1 MALAIQE
8 RNRMNKVI
16 VYILILT
23 LAVATGSCSKRSLQ
37 SESKAENTE
46 KIDNAAFDRFY
57 VEGLRQK
64 LMGNAGEA
72 LKYFEQCLKINQ
84 SSDAV
89 YYQMAQVIAG
99 TGDMNTAK
107 KYALNAV
114 KHDDKNLW
122 YLMMLSQLYY
132 QTKNVD
138 SAIVWYEKAVKS
150 FPENENI
157 QLTLGNLYVEKGN
170 YEKAN
175 SIFESFDKKY
185 GVNDA
190 STLTSVRILMSIG
203 KYDDARL
210 KIEEL
215 LKDKPEDIV
224 YNGLLAEIYSG
235 KGDKAKAQ
243 GIYEKLFSIS
253 PGDPQV
259 LLSYSEFL
267 SGEKKYDELFS
278 ILNSIAIN
286 GEIRKEDKIRLFAEL
301 AQNPELVSDRE
312 NRMTKSLM
320 VLEAAYTDDDV
331 IPLIRTDL
339 LIKQGKSQVA
349 ATRLEELIKLK
360 PANYF
365 AWEKLLFTYLEM
377 GDYEKLRSRGEEC
390 ASKFNMSF
398 IAKVLY
404 ANGAIETGKY
414 DTALEE
420 LKKAE
425 ILAGDNKAY
434 KVQVLTMRADVYYRT
449 GVYDKAFETFEEALK
464 YNSDDVTML
473 NNYAYYLA
481 EQNTK
486 LKEAEDLARK
496 VVETEKNNNTFLDT
510 YGWVLYKRGKLNE
523 AARVFESIINSGE
536 KPDAEWYEH
545 YGFVLKKQK
554 KCGKAVE
561 SWKTAVGLDPKK
573 TSLIKEIENCEK

>member
-1 MALAIQE
+1 MVIRE
-8 RNRMNKVI
+8 RNKMSRTFLYVFIISM
-16 VYILILT
+16 
-23 LAVATGSCSKRSLQ
+23 AVVTGGCSKKSLPV
-37 SESKAENTE
+37 ESKVQNTE
-46 KIDNAAFDRFY
+46 TIDQAAFDRFY

-72 LKYFEQCLKINQ
+72 LKYFEQSLKINPA
-84 SSDAV
+84 SDAV

-114 KHDDKNLW
+114 KYDDKNLW

-138 SAIVWYEKAVKS
+138 SAIVWYEKAVKY

-157 QLTLGNLYVEKGN
+157 QITLGNLYVESGN

-175 SIFESFDKKY
+175 SIFESFDNKY

-203 KYDDARL
+203 KFDEARL

-215 LKDKPEDIV
+215 LKEKPDDIV

-235 KGDKAKAQ
+235 KGDKAKAL
-243 GIYEKLFSIS
+243 GIYEKLFSIN
-253 PGDPQV
+253 PNDPQV
-259 LLSYSEFL
+259 QLSYSEFL
-267 SGEKKYDELFS
+267 AGEKKYDELFS
-278 ILNSIAIN
+278 ILNSIALN

-301 AQNPELVSDRE
+301 AQNPDLVSDRE

-320 VLEAAYTDDDV
+320 VLEAAYPDDDI

-339 LIKQGKSQVA
+339 LIRQGKNQIA
-349 ATRLEELIKLK
+349 AARLEELIKIK

-365 AWEKLLFTYLEM
+365 AWEKLLFTYLDM
-377 GDYEKLRSRGEEC
+377 GDFEKLRIRGEEC
-390 ASKFNMSF
+390 ASRFNMSF
-398 IAKVLY
+398 VAKVLY

-414 DTALEE
+414 DIALEE

-434 KVQVLTMRADVYYRT
+434 KVQVLTMKADVYYRT

-464 YNSDDVTML
+464 DNSDDVTML

-481 EQNTK
+481 EQDTK

-496 VVETEKNNNTFLDT
+496 VIETEKNNNTFLDT
-510 YGWVLYKRGKLNE
+510 YGWVLYKRGKLSE
-523 AARVFESIINSGE
+523 AAKVFESIINSGE

-545 YGFVLKKQK
+545 YGYVLKKQR
-554 KCGKAVE
+554 KCEKAVE
-561 SWKTAVGLDPKK
+561 SWKTAIGLDPKK
-573 TSLIKEIENCEK
+573 TQLTKEIENCER